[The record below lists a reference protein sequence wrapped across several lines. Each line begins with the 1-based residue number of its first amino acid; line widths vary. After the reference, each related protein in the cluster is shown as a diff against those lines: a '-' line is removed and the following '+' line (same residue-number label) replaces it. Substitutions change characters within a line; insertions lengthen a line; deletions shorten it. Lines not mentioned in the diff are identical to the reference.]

1 MKFEDVGRIW
11 RDQDT
16 GEFFRTRVEDLSSAR
31 DRAAKLDGWAW
42 RLGLMWTVLAIV
54 TVPVGVFAGIREIR
68 NGQPVAALGVVI
80 VLVSISSLAIRIRMI
95 RGAKADPTLP
105 VSEAIEEQV
114 AGLLGM
120 ERFHNTVE
128 WYLGPFVVGYLV
140 VAASAGDQ
148 YPWSLDGRVR
158 MSILAI
164 VAFGLVV
171 FGQRRRAR
179 LDVRPLIEDLE
190 SWLADLEDSDLGGV
204 PDTY

>member
-1 MKFEDVGRIW
+1 MNFDDVGRIW

-16 GEFFRTRVEDLSSAR
+16 GEFFRTRVESLSSAR
-31 DRAAKLDGWAW
+31 ARAAKLDGWAW
-42 RLGLMWTVLAIV
+42 RLGLMWTVAAIV
-54 TVPVGVFAGIREIR
+54 QVPVFTFVAIREIR
-68 NGQPVAALGVVI
+68 DGNLVSALGVVLI
-80 VLVSISSLAIRIRMI
+80 AISVSSMAIRLRMI
-95 RGAKADPTLP
+95 RGATLDPTLP
-105 VSEAIEEQV
+105 VSAAVESQV

-128 WYLGPFVVGYLV
+128 WYLGPFIVGYLV

-148 YPWSLDGRVR
+148 YPWSLGGRVR

-171 FGQRRRAR
+171 FGQRRWAR

-204 PDTY
+204 PDAH